1 MDSKQGALYTI
12 LVLGGIGVLAVSC
25 SDSDNNGNHHGAK
38 VEHGVEHGKTVAHKA
53 DDAHAPATDSGH
65 GMGHGTAGKACVGF
79 GPQTPRDIDSMAGEN
94 KRSFTMAPPST
105 EMNLCNIHFHENAE
119 HKAKDF
125 SIYAGDGNHGYDSG
139 YQCGISKE
147 LSKAELAPTKGKI
160 CKGKH
165 GDLQPGDTIEVHWVH
180 SSADVKPGPTLGS
193 CLSDSTMNPALR
205 VETQVFTLVNDSN
218 ALDFNDLDYD
228 GNKVNGYHQPK
239 ALPTNTGKPVEFLG
253 STTGPKYSE
262 QKCSPLQVGWSVR
275 PQCAKLD
282 INSVG
287 EWCKDNTFNEDHAHG
302 VRKLVTNPKLLS
314 TIK

>member
-1 MDSKQGALYTI
+1 MALGKFKQASIILALG
-12 LVLGGIGVLAVSC
+12 LFSV
-25 SDSDNNGNHHGAK
+25 NGMAAEGHGHDKGKSHDKMGWSA
-38 VEHGVEHGKTVAHKA
+38 EHG
-53 DDAHAPATDSGH
+53 SGE
-65 GMGHGTAGKACVGF
+65 ACTGF
-79 GPQTPRDIDSMAGEN
+79 GPQTPRDIDSLSGEN
-94 KRSFTMAPPST
+94 KRAFSLAPPST

-139 YQCGISKE
+139 YQCAISKG
-147 LSKAELAPTKGKI
+147 LSEAELAPTKEAI

-180 SSADVKPGPTLGS
+180 SSGDVKPGPTLGS
-193 CLSDSTMNPALR
+193 CLSDGVANPDLR

-218 ALDFNDLDYD
+218 ALNFNDLDYD
-228 GNKVNGYHQPK
+228 GNMVNGYHQPK
-239 ALPTNTGKPVEFLG
+239 ALPANTGKPVEFRG

-262 QKCSPLQVGWSVR
+262 QSCSPLQVTWSVR

-287 EWCKDNTFNEDHAHG
+287 EWCKDNAFDEDHAHG

-314 TIK
+314 EIK